1 MINIHP
7 TEAQEREINRTTH
20 ALRDGGGGALLAW
33 EPGCG
38 KTYGAIWATQKLDAD
53 RRVIVVC
60 PKRVIPS
67 WQASIKTITGRE
79 ARVLSRST
87 RSGCANIEDMLN
99 GEDGWWVIN
108 FELLVSLGKAVEAKK
123 WPIVSFSKKLFD
135 MVVVDEVH
143 RIANHRTR
151 SFRAVKALRS
161 KYRLGLSG
169 TPAGNKPVNIYGVLK
184 FLNSDTVDRSF
195 YRFADEFFVSRL
207 NPFAASPYA
216 RIYGG
221 ERTPGA
227 LRDSVG
233 DNWSAMRGSEVFGD
247 LPPVNVQRVIC
258 GMKREQKRMYGEF
271 VNYRLAIMDG
281 GASVASSAAVLD
293 GRLRQVTLGPLKILG
308 DNVEFEERGSSKID
322 VALDI
327 LSDLPPGEK
336 VILWCHSR
344 KFMAPL
350 RKRLADAGYRS
361 VELSSDYR
369 DEWRRFL
376 EPGGPQ
382 ILCAVIAAAAE
393 GIDGLQNVCNTEIW
407 LSEDN
412 SVILNLQ
419 ASARLNR
426 KGQTRR
432 VNRFLL
438 QCENTVDVTAVEPR
452 LAAGYE
458 RLRQSGLI

>member
-1 MINIHP
+1 MINIRP
-7 TEAQEREINRTTH
+7 TGAQEREINRTAAAIH
-20 ALRDGGGGALLAW
+20 GGGGALLAW

-38 KTYGAIWATQKLDAD
+38 KTYGAIWVTQKLDAD
-53 RRVIVVC
+53 RRVIIVC

-87 RSGCANIEDMLN
+87 KAGRANIEDMLN

-108 FELLVSLGKAVEAKK
+108 FEMLVSLGKAVEAKK
-123 WPIVSFSKKLFD
+123 WPFSRKSFD

-143 RIANHRTR
+143 RIANHRTQ
-151 SFRAVKALRS
+151 SFRTVKALKS

-184 FLNSDTVDRSF
+184 FLNSDSVDRSF
-195 YRFADEFFVSRL
+195 YRFADEFFVSEF
-207 NPFAASPYA
+207 NPFAASRYA

-233 DNWSAMRGSEVFGD
+233 DIWSAMRGSEVFGD
-247 LPPVNVQRVIC
+247 LPPVNVQRIIC
-258 GMKREQKRMYGEF
+258 GMKREQRRMYREF
-271 VNYRLAIMDG
+271 VDHRLAIMDG

-293 GRLRQVTLGPLKILG
+293 GRLRQITLGPLRIVDDG
-308 DNVEFEERGSSKID
+308 VEFEERGSSKID
-322 VALDI
+322 ATLDI
-327 LSDLPPGEK
+327 LSDLPQDER

-344 KFMAPL
+344 KFMTPL

-369 DEWRRFL
+369 DEWRQFL
-376 EPGGPQ
+376 KPNGPRV
-382 ILCAVIAAAAE
+382 LCAVIAAAAE

-426 KGQTRR
+426 KGQTKR

-458 RLRQSGLI
+458 RLRVSGLI

>member
-1 MINIHP
+1 MINIRP
-7 TEAQEREINRTTH
+7 TVAQEREINRTVT
-20 ALRDGGGGALLAW
+20 AIRDGGGALLAW

-38 KTYGAIWATQKLDAD
+38 KTYGAIWVTQKLDAD
-53 RRVIVVC
+53 GRVVIVC

-79 ARVLSRST
+79 VRVLSRST
-87 RSGCANIEDMLN
+87 KSGRANIEDMLK
-99 GEDGWWVIN
+99 GEDGWWIIN

-123 WPIVSFSKKLFD
+123 WPNASFSKKSFD
-135 MVVVDEVH
+135 MVIVDEVH
-143 RIANHRTR
+143 RIANHRTQ
-151 SFRAVKALRS
+151 SFRAVKALKSR
-161 KYRLGLSG
+161 YRLGLSG

-184 FLNSDTVDRSF
+184 FLNPDSVDRSF
-195 YRFADEFFVSRL
+195 YRFADEFFVSQL

-233 DNWSAMRGSEVFGD
+233 DNWSSMRGSEVFGD
-247 LPPVNVQRVIC
+247 LPPVNVQRVAC
-258 GMKREQKRMYGEF
+258 GMRREQKRMYREF
-271 VNYRLAIMDG
+271 VDHRLAIMDG

-293 GRLRQVTLGPLKILG
+293 GRLRQITLGPLKIVG
-308 DNVEFEERGSSKID
+308 DSVEFEERGSSKID
-322 VALDI
+322 AVLDI
-327 LSDLPPGEK
+327 LSDLPLDER

-344 KFMAPL
+344 KFMTPL

-361 VELSSDYR
+361 VELSSDYY
-369 DEWRRFL
+369 DEWRQFL
-376 EPGGPQ
+376 EPDGPRL
-382 ILCAVIAAAAE
+382 LCAVIAAAAE
-393 GIDGLQNVCNTEIW
+393 GIDGLQNVCNTEVW

-426 KGQTRR
+426 KGQTKR

-458 RLRQSGLI
+458 RLRESGLI

>member
-1 MINIHP
+1 MINIQP
-7 TEAQEREINRTTH
+7 TGAQEREINRTVT
-20 ALRDGGGGALLAW
+20 AIRDGGGALLAW

-38 KTYGAIWATQKLDAD
+38 KTYGAIWVTQKLGAAK
-53 RRVIVVC
+53 RVIIVC

-67 WQASIKTITGRE
+67 WQTSIKIITGHE
-79 ARVLSRST
+79 ARVLSRT
-87 RSGCANIEDMLN
+87 TKAGRANIESMLN

-108 FELLVSLGKAVEAKK
+108 FELLVSLGKAVDARK
-123 WPIVSFSKKLFD
+123 WPSVPFSRKSFD

-143 RIANHRTR
+143 RIANHRTQ

-161 KYRLGLSG
+161 NYRLGLSG

-184 FLNSDTVDRSF
+184 FLNPDSVDRSF
-195 YRFADEFFVSRL
+195 YRFADEFFVSEL
-207 NPFAASPYA
+207 NPFAASRYA

-221 ERTPGA
+221 EKTPGA

-258 GMKREQKRMYGEF
+258 GMKREQKRMYQEF
-271 VNYRLAIMDG
+271 VDHRLAVMDG
-281 GASVASSAAVLD
+281 GANVASSAAVLD
-293 GRLRQVTLGPLKILG
+293 GRLRQITLGPLRIVG
-308 DNVEFEERGSSKID
+308 DSVEFKEWGSSKID
-322 VALDI
+322 ATLDI
-327 LSDLPPGEK
+327 LSDLPLDER

-344 KFMAPL
+344 KFMTPL
-350 RKRLADAGYRS
+350 RKRLADAGYQS

-376 EPGGPQ
+376 EPDGPRV
-382 ILCAVIAAAAE
+382 LCAVIAAAAE
-393 GIDGLQNVCNTEIW
+393 GIDGLQNVCNSEIW

-426 KGQTRR
+426 KGQTKR

-458 RLRQSGLI
+458 RLRESGLI

>member
-1 MINIHP
+1 M
-7 TEAQEREINRTTH
+7 
-20 ALRDGGGGALLAW
+20 
-33 EPGCG
+33 
-38 KTYGAIWATQKLDAD
+38 
-53 RRVIVVC
+53 C

-67 WQASIKTITGRE
+67 WQASVKIITGQE
-79 ARVLSRST
+79 AKVLSRT
-87 RSGCANIEDMLN
+87 TKAGRANIEDMLD
-99 GEDGWWVIN
+99 GADGWWIIN
-108 FELLVSLGKAVEAKK
+108 FELLVSLGKAVDGGK
-123 WPIVSFSKKLFD
+123 WPNVSFSRAPFD
-135 MVVVDEVH
+135 MTVVDEVH
-143 RIANHRTR
+143 RIANHRTQ
-151 SFRAVKALRS
+151 SFRAVKALKS
-161 KYRLGLSG
+161 KCRLGLSG

-184 FLNSDTVDRSF
+184 FLNPNTVDRSF
-195 YRFADEFFVSRL
+195 YRFADEFFVSEF

-221 ERTPGA
+221 ERNPGA

-233 DNWSAMRGSEVFGD
+233 DNWSAMRGGEVFGD
-247 LPPVNVQRVIC
+247 LPPVNVQRVAC
-258 GMKREQKRMYGEF
+258 GMRREQKRMYQEF
-271 VNYRLAIMDG
+271 VDHRLAVMDG
-281 GASVASSAAVLD
+281 GASAASSAAVLD
-293 GRLRQVTLGPLKILG
+293 GRLRQITLGPLRIVG
-308 DNVEFEERGSSKID
+308 ESVEFEECGSSKID
-322 VALDI
+322 ATLDI
-327 LSDLPPGEK
+327 LSDLPWDEK
-336 VILWCHSR
+336 VVLWCHSR

-350 RKRLADAGYRS
+350 RKRLADAGYQS

-376 EPGGPQ
+376 GPDGPR

-393 GIDGLQNVCNTEIW
+393 GIDGLQNVCNSEIW

-438 QCENTVDVTAVEPR
+438 QCEGTVDVTAVEPR

-458 RLRQSGLI
+458 RLRESGLI

>member
-1 MINIHP
+1 MTKVQP
-7 TEAQEREINRTTH
+7 TGAQEREIDRTVT
-20 ALRDGGGGALLAW
+20 AIRGGGGALLAW

-38 KTYGAIWATQKLDAD
+38 KTYGAIWTTQKLNAD

-60 PKRVIPS
+60 PKRVISS
-67 WQASIKTITGRE
+67 WRTSIKTITGQE
-79 ARVLSRST
+79 AKILSRT
-87 RSGCANIEDMLN
+87 TKTGRANIESMLS
-99 GEDGWWVIN
+99 GEDGWWIIN
-108 FELLVSLGKAVEAKK
+108 FELLVSLGKAAGAGK
-123 WPIVSFSKKLFD
+123 WPNVSFSKKSFD

-151 SFRAVKALRS
+151 SFRAVKALKS
-161 KYRLGLSG
+161 KHRLGLSG

-184 FLNSDTVDRSF
+184 FLTPNSVDRSF
-195 YRFADEFFVSRL
+195 YRFADEFFVSQF

-221 ERTPGA
+221 EKDPGA
-227 LRDSVG
+227 LRGSVG
-233 DNWSAMRGSEVFGD
+233 DVWSAMRGSEVFGD

-258 GMKREQKRMYGEF
+258 GMKGEQKRMYREF
-271 VNYRLAIMDG
+271 VSHRLAVMDG
-281 GASVASSAAVLD
+281 GVSAAPSAAVLD
-293 GRLRQVTLGPLKILG
+293 GRLRQITLGPLKIVG
-308 DNVEFEERGSSKID
+308 DSVEFEERGSSKID
-322 VALDI
+322 AVLDV
-327 LSDLPPGEK
+327 LSDLPPDDK
-336 VILWCHSR
+336 AILWCHSR
-344 KFMAPL
+344 KFMVPL

-376 EPGGPQ
+376 EPDGPRV
-382 ILCAVIAAAAE
+382 LCAVIAAAAE
-393 GIDGLQNVCNTEIW
+393 GIDGLQNVCNTEVW

-426 KGQTRR
+426 KGQTKR

-438 QCENTVDVTAVEPR
+438 QCEGTIDVTAVEPR

-458 RLRQSGLI
+458 RLRESGLI

>member
-1 MINIHP
+1 MIDIKP
-7 TEAQEREINRTTH
+7 TGAQEREINRATH
-20 ALRDGGGGALLAW
+20 AIRDGGGALLAW

-38 KTYGAIWATQKLDAD
+38 KTYGAIWVTQKLGAG

-60 PKRVIPS
+60 PKRVISS
-67 WQASIKTITGRE
+67 WQTSVKTITGRE

-87 RSGCANIEDMLN
+87 KAGRANIEDMLA

-108 FELLVSLGKAVEAKK
+108 FELLVSLGKAAEAGK
-123 WPIVSFSKKLFD
+123 WPSVSFSRKSFD

-143 RIANHRTR
+143 RIANHRTQ

-169 TPAGNKPVNIYGVLK
+169 TPAGNKPANIYGVLK
-184 FLNSDTVDRSF
+184 FLNPGNVDRSF
-195 YRFADEFFVSRL
+195 YRFADEFFVSQF

-221 ERTPGA
+221 EKDPGA
-227 LRDSVG
+227 LRDSMG
-233 DNWSAMRGSEVFGD
+233 DVWSAMRGSEVFGD
-247 LPPVNVQRVIC
+247 LPPVNVQRVVC
-258 GMKREQKRMYGEF
+258 GMKREQWRMYREF
-271 VNYRLAIMDG
+271 VDHRLAVMDG

-293 GRLRQVTLGPLKILG
+293 GRLRQVTLGPLKIVG
-308 DNVEFEERGSSKID
+308 DSVEFEERGSSKID
-322 VALDI
+322 AVLDI
-327 LSDLPPGEK
+327 LSDLPSDER

-376 EPGGPQ
+376 EPDGPR

-393 GIDGLQNVCNTEIW
+393 GVDGLQSVCNTEIW

-426 KGQTRR
+426 KGQTKR

-438 QCENTVDVTAVEPR
+438 QCESTVDVTAVEPR

-458 RLRQSGLI
+458 RLRESGLI

>member
-1 MINIHP
+1 MINIQP
-7 TEAQEREINRTTH
+7 TGAQEREINRTVT
-20 ALRDGGGGALLAW
+20 AIRGGGGALLAW

-38 KTYGAIWATQKLDAD
+38 KTYGAIWTTQKLNAA
-53 RRVIVVC
+53 RRVIIVC

-67 WQASIKTITGRE
+67 WQSSVKIITGQE
-79 ARVLSRST
+79 ARVLYRT
-87 RSGCANIEDMLN
+87 TKAGRANIEDMLA

-108 FELLVSLGKAVEAKK
+108 FELLVSLGKATEAKK
-123 WPIVSFSKKLFD
+123 WPFVSFSRKSFD

-151 SFRAVKALRS
+151 SFRAVKSLKSRW
-161 KYRLGLSG
+161 RLGLSG

-184 FLNSDTVDRSF
+184 FLNPGSVDRSF
-195 YRFADEFFVSRL
+195 YRFADEFFVSEF
-207 NPFAASPYA
+207 NPFAASRYA

-221 ERTPGA
+221 EKTPGA
-227 LRDSVG
+227 LRDSMG
-233 DNWSAMRGSEVFGD
+233 DVWSAMRAGEVFGD
-247 LPPVNVQRVIC
+247 LPPVNVQRVAC
-258 GMKREQKRMYGEF
+258 GMRCEQWKMYREF
-271 VNYRLAIMDG
+271 VDYRLAVMDG

-293 GRLRQVTLGPLKILG
+293 GRLRQITLGPLRIVG
-308 DNVEFEERGSSKID
+308 DSVEFEEHGSSKID
-322 VALDI
+322 VVLDI
-327 LSDLPPGEK
+327 LSDLPPDEK

-344 KFMAPL
+344 KFMTPL
-350 RKRLADAGYRS
+350 RKRLVDAGYWS

-376 EPGGPQ
+376 EPGGPSV
-382 ILCAVIAAAAE
+382 LCAVIAAAAE
-393 GIDGLQNVCNTEIW
+393 GIDGLQSVCNTEVW

-426 KGQTRR
+426 KGQTKR
-432 VNRFLL
+432 VNRYLL

-458 RLRQSGLI
+458 RLRESGLI

>member
-1 MINIHP
+1 MINIRP
-7 TEAQEREINRTTH
+7 TGAQEREINRTVT
-20 ALRDGGGGALLAW
+20 AIRGGGGALLAW

-38 KTYGAIWATQKLDAD
+38 KTYGAIWTAQKLGAD
-53 RRVIVVC
+53 KRVIIVC

-79 ARVLSRST
+79 AKVLSRTT
-87 RSGCANIEDMLN
+87 RAGRANIEDMLN
-99 GEDGWWVIN
+99 GADGWWVIN

-123 WPIVSFSKKLFD
+123 WPTVSFSRKSFD

-143 RIANHRTR
+143 RIANHRTQ
-151 SFRAVKALRS
+151 SFRTVKALKS
-161 KYRLGLSG
+161 AYRLGLSG

-184 FLNSDTVDRSF
+184 FLNPDSVGRSF
-195 YRFADEFFVSRL
+195 YRFADEFFVSQF

-221 ERTPGA
+221 EKTPGA
-227 LRDSVG
+227 LRDFVG

-247 LPPVNVQRVIC
+247 LPPVNVQRVSC
-258 GMKREQKRMYGEF
+258 GMRREQKRMYREF
-271 VNYRLAIMDG
+271 VDHRLAIMDG

-293 GRLRQVTLGPLKILG
+293 GRLRQITLGPLRIVG
-308 DNVEFEERGSSKID
+308 DSVEFEERGSSKID
-322 VALDI
+322 ATLDI
-327 LSDLPPGEK
+327 LSDLPPNER

-344 KFMAPL
+344 KFMTPL
-350 RKRLADAGYRS
+350 RKRLADAGYQS
-361 VELSSDYR
+361 VELSSDYH

-376 EPGGPQ
+376 GPDGPSV
-382 ILCAVIAAAAE
+382 LCAVIAAAAE

-426 KGQTRR
+426 KGQTKR

-458 RLRQSGLI
+458 RLRESGLI

>member
-1 MINIHP
+1 MINIRP
-7 TEAQEREINRTTH
+7 TGAQEREINR
-20 ALRDGGGGALLAW
+20 AAAAIRGGGGALLAW

-38 KTYGAIWATQKLDAD
+38 KTYGAIWVAQKLGAD
-53 RRVIVVC
+53 KRVIIVC

-79 ARVLSRST
+79 AKVLART
-87 RSGCANIEDMLN
+87 TKAGRANIESMLN

-108 FELLVSLGKAVEAKK
+108 FELLVSLGKAVDAGK
-123 WPIVSFSKKLFD
+123 WPNVSFSKKSFD
-135 MVVVDEVH
+135 MVIVDEVH
-143 RIANHRTR
+143 RIANHRTK
-151 SFRAVKALRS
+151 SFRAVKALKSR
-161 KYRLGLSG
+161 YRLGLSG

-184 FLNSDTVDRSF
+184 FLNPDGVDRSF
-195 YRFADEFFVSRL
+195 YRFADEFFVSEF
-207 NPFAASPYA
+207 NPFAASRYA

-247 LPPVNVQRVIC
+247 LPPVNVQRVAC
-258 GMKREQKRMYGEF
+258 GMKREQGRMYREF
-271 VNYRLAIMDG
+271 VEHRLAVMDG
-281 GASVASSAAVLD
+281 GASAASSAAVLD
-293 GRLRQVTLGPLKILG
+293 GRLRQITLGPLKIVG
-308 DNVEFEERGSSKID
+308 DNVEFEECGSSKID
-322 VALDI
+322 ATLDI
-327 LSDLPPGEK
+327 LSDLPPDEK

-350 RKRLADAGYRS
+350 RKRLADAGYQS
-361 VELSSDYR
+361 VELSSDYH

-376 EPGGPQ
+376 EPDGPRV
-382 ILCAVIAAAAE
+382 LCAVIAAAAE
-393 GIDGLQNVCNTEIW
+393 GIDGLQDVCNTEIW

-426 KGQTRR
+426 KGQTKR

-458 RLRQSGLI
+458 RLRESGLI

>member
-1 MINIHP
+1 MISIQP
-7 TEAQEREINRTTH
+7 TGAQKREINRTVT
-20 ALRDGGGGALLAW
+20 AIRDGGGALLAW

-38 KTYGAIWATQKLDAD
+38 KTYGAIWVAQKVGAG

-67 WQASIKTITGRE
+67 WRASIKIITGQE
-79 ARVLSRST
+79 AKVLSRT
-87 RSGCANIEDMLN
+87 TKAGRANIESMLN

-108 FELLVSLGKAVEAKK
+108 FELLVSLGKAADAGK
-123 WPIVSFSKKLFD
+123 WANVSFSKKSFD

-143 RIANHRTR
+143 RIANHRTQ

-184 FLNSDTVDRSF
+184 FLNPDSVDRSF
-195 YRFADEFFVSRL
+195 YRFANEFFVSEL

-233 DNWSAMRGSEVFGD
+233 DLWSAMRGSEVFGD
-247 LPPVNVQRVIC
+247 LPPVNVQRVAC
-258 GMKREQKRMYGEF
+258 GMKREQKRMYQEF
-271 VNYRLAIMDG
+271 VDHRLAVMDG

-293 GRLRQVTLGPLKILG
+293 GRLRQITLGPLKIV
-308 DNVEFEERGSSKID
+308 DDSVEFEERGSSKID
-322 VALDI
+322 ATLDI
-327 LSDLPPGEK
+327 LSDLPPDEK

-350 RKRLADAGYRS
+350 RKRLADAGYQS
-361 VELSSDYR
+361 VELSSDYH

-376 EPGGPQ
+376 EPDGERV
-382 ILCAVIAAAAE
+382 LCAVIAAAAE
-393 GIDGLQNVCNTEIW
+393 GIDGLQNVCNTEVW

-426 KGQTRR
+426 KGQTKR

-438 QCENTVDVTAVEPR
+438 QCEGTVDVTAVEPR
-452 LAAGYE
+452 LVAGYE
-458 RLRQSGLI
+458 RLRESGLI

>member
-1 MINIHP
+1 MIEVRP
-7 TEAQEREINRTTH
+7 TEAQEREINRTAH
-20 ALRDGGGGALLAW
+20 AIREGGGAMLAW

-38 KTYGAIWATQKLDAD
+38 KTYGAIWVTRKLDAGE
-53 RRVIVVC
+53 RVIVVC

-67 WQASIKTITGRE
+67 WQASIKAITGRE
-79 ARVLSRST
+79 ARVLSRT
-87 RSGCANIEDMLN
+87 TKAGRANIESMLN
-99 GEDGWWVIN
+99 GEDGWWIIN
-108 FELLVSLGKAVEAKK
+108 FELLVSLGKAVEVKK
-123 WPIVSFSKKLFD
+123 WPNVSFSKKLFD
-135 MVVVDEVH
+135 MVIVDEVH
-143 RIANHRTR
+143 RIANHRTQ
-151 SFRAVKALRS
+151 SFRAVKALKS
-161 KYRLGLSG
+161 EYRLGLSG

-184 FLNSDTVDRSF
+184 FLNPDSVDRSF
-195 YRFADEFFVSRL
+195 YRFADKFFVSKF

-221 ERTPGA
+221 EKKPGA
-227 LRDSVG
+227 LRDSMGEV
-233 DNWSAMRGSEVFGD
+233 WSAMRGSEVFGD
-247 LPPVNVQRVIC
+247 LPPVNVQRVAC
-258 GMKREQKRMYGEF
+258 GMRREQWRMYREF
-271 VNYRLAIMDG
+271 VDHRLAIMDG

-293 GRLRQVTLGPLKILG
+293 GRLRQITLGPLRIVD

-322 VALDI
+322 AALDI
-327 LSDLPPGEK
+327 LSDLPSDEK

-344 KFMAPL
+344 KFMVSL
-350 RKRLADAGYRS
+350 RKRLADAGYQS
-361 VELSSDYR
+361 VELSSDYH

-376 EPGGPQ
+376 EPDGPR

-426 KGQTRR
+426 KGQTKR

-458 RLRQSGLI
+458 RLCESGLI

>member
-1 MINIHP
+1 MINIQP
-7 TEAQEREINRTTH
+7 TEAQEREINRTVT
-20 ALRDGGGGALLAW
+20 AIRSGGGALLAW

-38 KTYGAIWATQKLDAD
+38 KTYGAIWAARKLGAG
-53 RRVIVVC
+53 RRIIVVC

-67 WQASIKTITGRE
+67 WRASVKIITGQE
-79 ARVLSRST
+79 AKILSRT
-87 RSGCANIEDMLN
+87 TKAGRANIENMLSGAN
-99 GEDGWWVIN
+99 GWWVIN
-108 FELLVSLGKAVEAKK
+108 FELLVSLGKAADAGK
-123 WPIVSFSKKLFD
+123 WPTVSFSKKSFD

-151 SFRAVKALRS
+151 SFQAVKTLKS

-184 FLNSDTVDRSF
+184 FLNPDSVDRSF
-195 YRFADEFFVSRL
+195 YRFADEFFVSES
-207 NPFAASPYA
+207 NPFAASRYV

-247 LPPVNVQRVIC
+247 LPPVNVQRVAC
-258 GMKREQKRMYGEF
+258 GMRREQKRMYEEF
-271 VNYRLAIMDG
+271 VDHRLAVMDG

-293 GRLRQVTLGPLKILG
+293 GRLRQITLGPLKIVG
-308 DNVEFEERGSSKID
+308 DSVEFEERGSSKID
-322 VALDI
+322 ATLDI
-327 LSDLPPGEK
+327 LSDLPPDER

-350 RKRLADAGYRS
+350 RKRLADVGYRS
-361 VELSSDYR
+361 VELSSDYH

-376 EPGGPQ
+376 EPDGPRV
-382 ILCAVIAAAAE
+382 LCAVIAAAAE
-393 GIDGLQNVCNTEIW
+393 GIDGLQNVCNTEVW

-426 KGQTRR
+426 KGQTKR

-452 LAAGYE
+452 LAAGYG
-458 RLRQSGLI
+458 RLRESGLI

>member
-1 MINIHP
+1 MIDIKP
-7 TEAQEREINRTTH
+7 TEAQEREINRAVT
-20 ALRDGGGGALLAW
+20 AIRDGGGALLAW

-38 KTYGAIWATQKLDAD
+38 KTYGAIWVTRKLEVG
-53 RRVIVVC
+53 RRVIIVC
-60 PKRVIPS
+60 PKRVISS
-67 WQASIKTITGRE
+67 WQASIKTIAGQE
-79 ARVLSRST
+79 ARMLSRT
-87 RSGCANIEDMLN
+87 TKAGRANIESMLN

-123 WPIVSFSKKLFD
+123 WPTVSFSKKSFD

-143 RIANHRTR
+143 RIANHRTQ
-151 SFRAVKALRS
+151 SFRAVKALKS
-161 KYRLGLSG
+161 KHRLGLSG

-184 FLNSDTVDRSF
+184 FLNPGSVDRSF
-195 YRFADEFFVSRL
+195 YRFADEFFVSEF
-207 NPFAASPYA
+207 NFFAASPYA

-221 ERTPGA
+221 EKNPGA

-247 LPPVNVQRVIC
+247 LPTVNVQRVAC
-258 GMKREQKRMYGEF
+258 GMKREQWRMYREF
-271 VNYRLAIMDG
+271 VDHRLAIMDG

-293 GRLRQVTLGPLKILG
+293 GRLRQTTLGPLKIVD

-322 VALDI
+322 ATLDI
-327 LSDLPPGEK
+327 LSDLPSNDR

-350 RKRLADAGYRS
+350 RKRLADAGYSS
-361 VELSSDYR
+361 VELSSDYH

-376 EPGGPQ
+376 EPDGPRV
-382 ILCAVIAAAAE
+382 LCAVIAAAAE
-393 GIDGLQNVCNTEIW
+393 GIDGLQSVCNTEVW

-426 KGQTRR
+426 KGQTKR

-438 QCENTVDVTAVEPR
+438 QCEGTVDVTAVEPR

-458 RLRQSGLI
+458 RLRESGLI

>member
-1 MINIHP
+1 MINIRP
-7 TEAQEREINRTTH
+7 TGAQEREINRTAT
-20 ALRDGGGGALLAW
+20 AIRGGGGALLAW

-38 KTYGAIWATQKLDAD
+38 KTYGAIWTAQKLDAA

-67 WQASIKTITGRE
+67 WQASIKAITGQE
-79 ARVLSRST
+79 ARVLSRT
-87 RSGCANIEDMLN
+87 TKAGRANIENMLN

-108 FELLVSLGKAVEAKK
+108 FELLVSLGKAVDAGKR
-123 WPIVSFSKKLFD
+123 PYVSFSKRSFD

-143 RIANHRTR
+143 RIANHRTQ
-151 SFRAVKALRS
+151 SFRAVKALKSRR
-161 KYRLGLSG
+161 RLGLSG

-184 FLNSDTVDRSF
+184 FLNPNSVDRSF
-195 YRFADEFFVSRL
+195 YRFADEFFVSEL

-221 ERTPGA
+221 EKTPGA

-233 DNWSAMRGSEVFGD
+233 DNWSTMRGSEVFGD
-247 LPPVNVQRVIC
+247 LPPVNVQRVTC
-258 GMKREQKRMYGEF
+258 GMRREQRRMYREF
-271 VNYRLAIMDG
+271 VDHRLAVMDG
-281 GASVASSAAVLD
+281 GANIASSAAVLD
-293 GRLRQVTLGPLKILG
+293 GRLRQITLGPLKIVG
-308 DNVEFEERGSSKID
+308 DSVEFEERGSSKID
-322 VALDI
+322 ATLDI
-327 LSDLPPGEK
+327 LSDLPPDEK

-344 KFMAPL
+344 KFMTPL
-350 RKRLADAGYRS
+350 RKRLADAGYQS

-369 DEWRRFL
+369 DEWRQFL
-376 EPGGPQ
+376 EPDGPSV
-382 ILCAVIAAAAE
+382 LCAVIAAAAE
-393 GIDGLQNVCNTEIW
+393 GIDGLQDVCNTEIW

-426 KGQTRR
+426 KGQVKR

-458 RLRQSGLI
+458 RLRESGLI

>member
-1 MINIHP
+1 MIDIRP
-7 TEAQEREINRTTH
+7 TAAQEREINRT
-20 ALRDGGGGALLAW
+20 AYAIRDGGGALLAW

-38 KTYGAIWATQKLDAD
+38 KTYGAIWITQKLDVD
-53 RRVIVVC
+53 RRVIIVC

-87 RSGCANIEDMLN
+87 KSGRANIEDMLN

-108 FELLVSLGKAVEAKK
+108 FELLVSLGKAVDAGK
-123 WPIVSFSKKLFD
+123 WPNASISKKSFD
-135 MVVVDEVH
+135 MVIVDEVH
-143 RIANHRTR
+143 RITNHRTQ
-151 SFRAVKALRS
+151 SFRAVKALKS

-184 FLNSDTVDRSF
+184 FLNPNSVDRSF
-195 YRFADEFFVSRL
+195 YRFADEFFVSKF

-221 ERTPGA
+221 ERAPGA

-233 DNWSAMRGSEVFGD
+233 DNWSAMRGGEVFGD

-258 GMKREQKRMYGEF
+258 GMKREQRRMYREF
-271 VNYRLAIMDG
+271 VDHRLAFMDG

-293 GRLRQVTLGPLKILG
+293 GRLRQITLGPLRIV
-308 DNVEFEERGSSKID
+308 DDSVEFEERGSSKID
-322 VALDI
+322 ATLDI
-327 LSDLPPGEK
+327 LSDLPPGER

-350 RKRLADAGYRS
+350 RKRLADAGYQS

-369 DEWRRFL
+369 DEWRQFL
-376 EPGGPQ
+376 ESDGPR

-458 RLRQSGLI
+458 RLRESGLI

>member
-1 MINIHP
+1 MINIRP
-7 TEAQEREINRTTH
+7 TWAQEREINRTVT
-20 ALRDGGGGALLAW
+20 AIRDGGGALLAW

-38 KTYGAIWATQKLDAD
+38 KTYGAIWVAQKLNAA
-53 RRVIVVC
+53 RRVIIVC

-67 WQASIKTITGRE
+67 WQASIKIIIGQE
-79 ARVLSRST
+79 ARVLSRT
-87 RSGCANIEDMLN
+87 TKAGRVNIEDMLN
-99 GEDGWWVIN
+99 DEDGWWIVN
-108 FELLVSLGKAVEAKK
+108 FELLVSLGKAVDAGK
-123 WPIVSFSKKLFD
+123 WPNASFSRISFD

-143 RIANHRTR
+143 RIANHRTQ
-151 SFRAVKALRS
+151 SFRAVKALKS
-161 KYRLGLSG
+161 KHRLGMSG

-184 FLNSDTVDRSF
+184 FLNPDSVDRSF
-195 YRFADEFFVSRL
+195 YRFADEFFVSEF
-207 NPFAASPYA
+207 NPFAVSPYA
-216 RIYGG
+216 RIYGS
-221 ERTPGA
+221 EKTPGM

-247 LPPVNVQRVIC
+247 LPPVNVQRVVC
-258 GMKREQKRMYGEF
+258 GMRREQWRMYREF
-271 VNYRLAIMDG
+271 VNHRLAVMDG
-281 GASVASSAAVLD
+281 GASAASSAAVLD
-293 GRLRQVTLGPLKILG
+293 GRLRQITLGPLRIVG

-322 VALDI
+322 ATLDI
-327 LSDLPPGEK
+327 LSDLPHDEK

-350 RKRLADAGYRS
+350 RKRLADVGYQS
-361 VELSSDYR
+361 VELSSDYH
-369 DEWRRFL
+369 DGWRQFL
-376 EPGGPQ
+376 EPDGPR

-426 KGQTRR
+426 KGQTKR

-458 RLRQSGLI
+458 RLRESGLI

>member
-1 MINIHP
+1 MIDIRP
-7 TEAQEREINRTTH
+7 TGAQEREINRTVT
-20 ALRDGGGGALLAW
+20 AIRDGGGALLAW

-38 KTYGAIWATQKLDAD
+38 KTYGAIWITQKVGGS

-67 WQASIKTITGRE
+67 WQAGIKTITGQE
-79 ARVLSRST
+79 AKVLSRT
-87 RSGCANIEDMLN
+87 TKAGRANIESMLN
-99 GEDGWWVIN
+99 GADGWWVVN
-108 FELLVSLGKAVEAKK
+108 FELLVSLGKAVDAGK
-123 WPIVSFSKKLFD
+123 WPNASFSRKLFD

-143 RIANHRTR
+143 RIANHRTQ
-151 SFRAVKALRS
+151 SFRAVKALKS
-161 KYRLGLSG
+161 KHRLGLSG

-184 FLNSDTVDRSF
+184 FLNPDSVDRSF
-195 YRFADEFFVSRL
+195 YRFADEFFVSQF

-216 RIYGG
+216 RIYGA
-221 ERTPGA
+221 EKNPGA

-233 DNWSAMRGSEVFGD
+233 DIWSAMRGSEVFGD
-247 LPPVNVQRVIC
+247 LPPVNVQRVVC
-258 GMKREQKRMYGEF
+258 GMRREQWRMYREF
-271 VNYRLAIMDG
+271 VDYRLAVMDG

-293 GRLRQVTLGPLKILG
+293 GRLRQITLGPLRIVDDG
-308 DNVEFEERGSSKID
+308 VEFEERGSSKID
-322 VALDI
+322 ATLDI
-327 LSDLPPGEK
+327 LSDLPPDEK
-336 VILWCHSR
+336 IILWCHSR

-350 RKRLADAGYRS
+350 RKRLADAGYQS

-376 EPGGPQ
+376 EPNGPRV
-382 ILCAVIAAAAE
+382 LCAVIAAAAE
-393 GIDGLQNVCNTEIW
+393 GIDGLQNVCNSEVW

-426 KGQTRR
+426 KGQTKR

-452 LAAGYE
+452 LAVGYE
-458 RLRQSGLI
+458 RLRESGLI

>member
-1 MINIHP
+1 MIDIRP
-7 TEAQEREINRTTH
+7 TGAQEREINRAAAAIH
-20 ALRDGGGGALLAW
+20 GGGGALLAW

-38 KTYGAIWATQKLDAD
+38 KTYGAIWVTHKLNAA
-53 RRVIVVC
+53 RRVIIVC

-87 RSGCANIEDMLN
+87 KSGRANIEDML
-99 GEDGWWVIN
+99 GGADGWWVIN

-123 WPIVSFSKKLFD
+123 WPNVTFSKKSFD
-135 MVVVDEVH
+135 MVIVDEVH
-143 RIANHRTR
+143 RVANHRTQ
-151 SFRAVKALRS
+151 SFRAVKALKS
-161 KYRLGLSG
+161 TYRLGLSG

-184 FLNSDTVDRSF
+184 FLNSDSVDRSF
-195 YRFADEFFVSRL
+195 YRFADEFFVSKL

-221 ERTPGA
+221 ERSPGA

-233 DNWSAMRGSEVFGD
+233 DKWSSMRGGEVFGD
-247 LPPVNVQRVIC
+247 LPPVNVQRVAC
-258 GMKREQKRMYGEF
+258 GMRREQGRMYREF
-271 VNYRLAIMDG
+271 VKYRLAFMDG
-281 GASVASSAAVLD
+281 GASAASSAAVLD
-293 GRLRQVTLGPLKILG
+293 GRLRQITLGPLRIV
-308 DNVEFEERGSSKID
+308 DDSVEFEERGSSKID
-322 VALDI
+322 ATLDI
-327 LSDLPPGEK
+327 LSDLSSDER

-344 KFMAPL
+344 KFMTPL
-350 RKRLADAGYRS
+350 RKRLAAVGYQS

-376 EPGGPQ
+376 EPDGPR

-426 KGQTRR
+426 KGQTKR

-438 QCENTVDVTAVEPR
+438 QCEGTVDVTAVEPR
-452 LAAGYE
+452 LAVGYE
-458 RLRQSGLI
+458 RLRESGLI

>member
-1 MINIHP
+1 MINIQP
-7 TEAQEREINRTTH
+7 TGAQEREINRTVT
-20 ALRDGGGGALLAW
+20 AIRDGGGALLAW

-38 KTYGAIWATQKLDAD
+38 KTYGAIWVTQKLNAS

-67 WQASIKTITGRE
+67 WQASVKIIAGQE
-79 ARVLSRST
+79 ARVLSRT
-87 RSGCANIEDMLN
+87 TKAGRANIDSMLN
-99 GEDGWWVIN
+99 GEDGWWIVN
-108 FELLVSLGKAVEAKK
+108 FEMLVSLGKAVDAGK
-123 WPIVSFSKKLFD
+123 WPFVSFSKKSFD

-143 RIANHRTR
+143 RIANHRTQ
-151 SFRAVKALRS
+151 SFRAVKALKSR
-161 KYRLGLSG
+161 YRLGLSG

-184 FLNSDTVDRSF
+184 FLNPDSVDRSF
-195 YRFADEFFVSRL
+195 YRFADEFFVSEF
-207 NPFAASPYA
+207 NPFAASRYS

-221 ERTPGA
+221 ERNPGA
-227 LRDSVG
+227 IRDSVG
-233 DNWSAMRGSEVFGD
+233 DIWSAMRGGEVFGD
-247 LPPVNVQRVIC
+247 LPPVNVQRVAC
-258 GMKREQKRMYGEF
+258 GMRREQGRMYKEF
-271 VNYRLAIMDG
+271 VEHRLAVMDG
-281 GASVASSAAVLD
+281 GASAASSAAVLD
-293 GRLRQVTLGPLKILG
+293 GRLRQITLGPLRIV
-308 DNVEFEERGSSKID
+308 DDSVEFEERGSSKID
-322 VALDI
+322 AVLDI
-327 LSDLPPGEK
+327 LSDLPSDEK
-336 VILWCHSR
+336 IILWCHSR

-350 RKRLADAGYRS
+350 RKRLADAGYQS
-361 VELSSDYR
+361 VELSSDYH

-376 EPGGPQ
+376 ESDGPR

-393 GIDGLQNVCNTEIW
+393 GVDGLQGVCNTEIW

-426 KGQTRR
+426 KGQTKR

-458 RLRQSGLI
+458 RLRESGLI

>member
-1 MINIHP
+1 MIDIRP
-7 TEAQEREINRTTH
+7 TVAQEREINRTVT
-20 ALRDGGGGALLAW
+20 AIRDGGGALLAW

-53 RRVIVVC
+53 GRVIIVC

-67 WQASIKTITGRE
+67 WQASIKTITGQE
-79 ARVLSRST
+79 AKVLSRT
-87 RSGCANIEDMLN
+87 TKAGRANIEDMLN

-108 FELLVSLGKAVEAKK
+108 FELLVSLGKAVEVKK
-123 WPIVSFSKKLFD
+123 WPNVPFSKAPFD

-143 RIANHRTR
+143 RIANHRTQ
-151 SFRAVKALRS
+151 SFRAVKALKS
-161 KYRLGLSG
+161 KYRLCLSG

-184 FLNSDTVDRSF
+184 FLNPNSVDRSF
-195 YRFADEFFVSRL
+195 YRFADEFFVSQL

-221 ERTPGA
+221 ERSPGA
-227 LRDSVG
+227 LRGSVG
-233 DNWSAMRGSEVFGD
+233 DKWSSMRGSEVFGD

-258 GMKREQKRMYGEF
+258 GMKREQKRMYREF
-271 VNYRLAIMDG
+271 VDHRLAIMDG

-293 GRLRQVTLGPLKILG
+293 GRLRQITLGPLKIADDG
-308 DNVEFEERGSSKID
+308 VEFEERGSSKID
-322 VALDI
+322 ATLDI
-327 LSDLPPGEK
+327 LSDLPSDER

-350 RKRLADAGYRS
+350 RKRLADAGYQS

-376 EPGGPQ
+376 GPDGPR

-393 GIDGLQNVCNTEIW
+393 GIDGLQDVCNTEIW

-426 KGQTRR
+426 KGQTKR

-438 QCENTVDVTAVEPR
+438 QCEGTVDVTAVEPR

-458 RLRQSGLI
+458 RLRESGLI

>member
-1 MINIHP
+1 MIDIRP
-7 TEAQEREINRTTH
+7 TVAQEREINRTVC
-20 ALRDGGGGALLAW
+20 AIRDGGGALLAW

-38 KTYGAIWATQKLDAD
+38 KTYGAIWVTQKLGAAK
-53 RRVIVVC
+53 RVIVVC

-67 WQASIKTITGRE
+67 WRASIETIAGRE
-79 ARVLSRST
+79 AKLLSRST
-87 RSGCANIEDMLN
+87 KAGRTNIEDMLS
-99 GEDGWWVIN
+99 GKGGWWVIN
-108 FELLVSLGKAVEAKK
+108 FELLVSLGRAVEAKK
-123 WPIVSFSKKLFD
+123 WPNISFSRKSFD

-143 RIANHRTR
+143 RIANHRTQ
-151 SFRAVKALRS
+151 SFRAVKALKS
-161 KYRLGLSG
+161 HYRLGLSG

-184 FLNSDTVDRSF
+184 FLNPNSVDRGF
-195 YRFADEFFVSRL
+195 YRFADEFFVSEF

-221 ERTPGA
+221 ERVPGA

-233 DNWSAMRGSEVFGD
+233 DKWSAMRGSEVFGD
-247 LPPVNVQRVIC
+247 LPPVNVQRIAC
-258 GMKREQKRMYGEF
+258 GMRREQKRMYREF
-271 VNYRLAIMDG
+271 VDHRLAIMDG

-293 GRLRQVTLGPLKILG
+293 GRLRQITLGPLRIVG

-322 VALDI
+322 ATIDI
-327 LSDLPPGEK
+327 LSDLPPDEK

-344 KFMAPL
+344 KFMTPL
-350 RKRLADAGYRS
+350 RKRLADAGYGS

-376 EPGGPQ
+376 EPDGPR

-393 GIDGLQNVCNTEIW
+393 GIDGLQNVCDTEVW

-426 KGQTRR
+426 KGQTKR

-458 RLRQSGLI
+458 RLRESGLI

>member
-1 MINIHP
+1 MTKVQP
-7 TEAQEREINRTTH
+7 TGAQKREISRT
-20 ALRDGGGGALLAW
+20 AAAIRDGGGALLAW

-38 KTYGAIWATQKLDAD
+38 KTYGAIWVAQKLGAA
-53 RRVIVVC
+53 RRVVVVC

-67 WQASIKTITGRE
+67 WQASIKIIIGRE
-79 ARVLSRST
+79 ARILSRT
-87 RSGCANIEDMLN
+87 TKAGRADIEDMLA

-108 FELLVSLGKAVEAKK
+108 FELLVSLGKAVDAGK
-123 WPIVSFSKKLFD
+123 WPSVSFSKKSFD

-151 SFRAVKALRS
+151 SFRAVKALKSR
-161 KYRLGLSG
+161 YRLGLSG

-184 FLNSDTVDRSF
+184 FLNPDSVDRSF
-195 YRFADEFFVSRL
+195 YRFADEFFVSKL

-221 ERTPGA
+221 EKTPGA

-233 DNWSAMRGSEVFGD
+233 DNWSVMRGSEVFGD

-258 GMKREQKRMYGEF
+258 GMKREQGRMYREF
-271 VNYRLAIMDG
+271 VDHRLAIMDG

-293 GRLRQVTLGPLKILG
+293 GRLRQITLGPLKIV
-308 DNVEFEERGSSKID
+308 DDSVEFEERGSSKID
-322 VALDI
+322 AALDI
-327 LSDLPPGEK
+327 LSDLPQDER

-344 KFMAPL
+344 KFMTPL
-350 RKRLADAGYRS
+350 RKRLADAGYQS
-361 VELSSDYR
+361 IELSSDYR
-369 DEWRRFL
+369 DEWRQFL
-376 EPGGPQ
+376 EPDGPRV
-382 ILCAVIAAAAE
+382 LCAVIAAAAE
-393 GIDGLQNVCNTEIW
+393 GIDGLQNVCHSEVW
-407 LSEDN
+407 FSEDN

-426 KGQTRR
+426 KGQTKR

-438 QCENTVDVTAVEPR
+438 QCENTVDVKAVEPR

-458 RLRQSGLI
+458 RLRESGLI

>member
-1 MINIHP
+1 MINIRP
-7 TEAQEREINRTTH
+7 TGAQEREINRATH
-20 ALRDGGGGALLAW
+20 AIRDGGGALLAW

-38 KTYGAIWATQKLDAD
+38 KTYGAIWVTQKLDAD
-53 RRVIVVC
+53 ERVIVVC
-60 PKRVIPS
+60 PKRVTPS
-67 WQASIKTITGRE
+67 WQASIKTITGQE

-87 RSGCANIEDMLN
+87 KSGHANIEDMLN
-99 GEDGWWVIN
+99 GADGWWVIN

-123 WPIVSFSKKLFD
+123 WPNVPFSKKLFD

-143 RIANHRTR
+143 RIANHRTQ
-151 SFRAVKALRS
+151 SFRAVKALKSR
-161 KYRLGLSG
+161 YRLGLSG

-184 FLNSDTVDRSF
+184 FLNPDSVDRSF
-195 YRFADEFFVSRL
+195 YRFADEFFVSEF

-221 ERTPGA
+221 ERTPGV

-247 LPPVNVQRVIC
+247 LPSVNVQRVIC
-258 GMKREQKRMYGEF
+258 GMRREQRRMYREF
-271 VNYRLAIMDG
+271 VDYRLAIMDG
-281 GASVASSAAVLD
+281 GASAASSAAVLD
-293 GRLRQVTLGPLKILG
+293 GRLRQITLGPLKIV
-308 DNVEFEERGSSKID
+308 DDSVEFEGRGSSKID
-322 VALDI
+322 ATLDI
-327 LSDLPPGEK
+327 LSDLPQDER

-350 RKRLADAGYRS
+350 RKRLADAGYQS

-376 EPGGPQ
+376 EPDGPRV
-382 ILCAVIAAAAE
+382 LCAVIAAAAE
-393 GIDGLQNVCNTEIW
+393 GIDGLQDVCNTEVW
-407 LSEDN
+407 LSKDN

-419 ASARLNR
+419 ACARLNR
-426 KGQTRR
+426 KGQTKR

-438 QCENTVDVTAVEPR
+438 QCENTIDVTVVEPR

-458 RLRQSGLI
+458 RLRESGLI

>member
-1 MINIHP
+1 MIDIRP
-7 TEAQEREINRTTH
+7 TGAQEREINRTTR
-20 ALRDGGGGALLAW
+20 AIRDGGGALLAW

-38 KTYGAIWATQKLDAD
+38 KTYGAIWVTQKLAAD
-53 RRVIVVC
+53 RRVIIVC

-67 WQASIKTITGRE
+67 WQASIKTITGQE
-79 ARVLSRST
+79 AKILSRT
-87 RSGCANIEDMLN
+87 TKAGRANIEDMLN
-99 GEDGWWVIN
+99 DGDGWWVIN
-108 FELLVSLGKAVEAKK
+108 FELLVSLGKAVEAGK
-123 WPIVSFSKKLFD
+123 WPNASPSKAPFN
-135 MVVVDEVH
+135 MVIVDEVH
-143 RIANHRTR
+143 RIANHRTQ
-151 SFRAVKALRS
+151 SFRAAKALKS
-161 KYRLGLSG
+161 TYRLGLSG

-184 FLNSDTVDRSF
+184 FLDPDSVDRSF
-195 YRFADEFFVSRL
+195 YRFADKFFVSKF

-227 LRDSVG
+227 LRDSMG
-233 DNWSAMRGSEVFGD
+233 DNWSSMRGSEVFGD
-247 LPPVNVQRVIC
+247 LPPVNVQRIAC
-258 GMKREQKRMYGEF
+258 GMRREQERMYGEF

-281 GASVASSAAVLD
+281 GTSVASSAAVLD
-293 GRLRQVTLGPLKILG
+293 GRLRQVTLGSLKIVD
-308 DNVEFEERGSSKID
+308 DNVEFEGRGSSKID
-322 VALDI
+322 ATLDI
-327 LSDLPPGEK
+327 LSDLPPDER

-344 KFMAPL
+344 KFMTPL
-350 RKRLADAGYRS
+350 RKRLADAGYQS

-376 EPGGPQ
+376 EPDGPRL
-382 ILCAVIAAAAE
+382 LCAVIAAAAE
-393 GIDGLQNVCNTEIW
+393 GIDGLQNVCNTEVW

-458 RLRQSGLI
+458 RLRKSGLI

>member
-1 MINIHP
+1 MINIRP
-7 TEAQEREINRTTH
+7 TEAQEREINRTTT
-20 ALRDGGGGALLAW
+20 AIRDGGGALLAW

-38 KTYGAIWATQKLDAD
+38 KTYGAIWVTQKLDAD
-53 RRVIVVC
+53 GRIIIVC

-67 WQASIKTITGRE
+67 WQASIKTITGQE
-79 ARVLSRST
+79 ARVLSRT
-87 RSGCANIEDMLN
+87 TKSGRANIEDMLN

-108 FELLVSLGKAVEAKK
+108 FELLVSLGKAAEAKK
-123 WPIVSFSKKLFD
+123 WPNVSFSRKSFD
-135 MVVVDEVH
+135 MVIVDEVH
-143 RIANHRTR
+143 RIANHRTQ
-151 SFRAVKALRS
+151 SFRAVKALKS
-161 KYRLGLSG
+161 MYRLGLSG
-169 TPAGNKPVNIYGVLK
+169 TPAGNKPINIYGVLK
-184 FLNSDTVDRSF
+184 FLDPNSVDRSF
-195 YRFADEFFVSRL
+195 YRFADEFFVSQL

-221 ERTPGA
+221 EKTPGA

-233 DNWSAMRGSEVFGD
+233 HKWSSMRGSEVFGD
-247 LPPVNVQRVIC
+247 LPPVNVQRVTC
-258 GMKREQKRMYGEF
+258 GMRREQGRMYREF
-271 VNYRLAIMDG
+271 VEHRLAIMDG

-293 GRLRQVTLGPLKILG
+293 GRLRQVTLGPLRIV
-308 DNVEFEERGSSKID
+308 DDSVEFEERGSSKID
-322 VALDI
+322 AALDI
-327 LSDLPPGEK
+327 LSDLPPNER
-336 VILWCHSR
+336 VVLWCHSR

-350 RKRLADAGYRS
+350 RKRLTDAGYSS

-369 DEWRRFL
+369 DEWRQFL
-376 EPGGPQ
+376 EPDGPR

-426 KGQTRR
+426 KGQTKR

-458 RLRQSGLI
+458 RLRESGLI

>member
-1 MINIHP
+1 MTNIRP
-7 TEAQEREINRTTH
+7 TGVQEREINRTVT
-20 ALRDGGGGALLAW
+20 AIRDGGGALLAW

-38 KTYGAIWATQKLDAD
+38 KTYGAIWVARKLGAD
-53 RRVIVVC
+53 GRVIVVC

-67 WQASIKTITGRE
+67 WQASIKTITGQE
-79 ARVLSRST
+79 AKVLSRT
-87 RSGCANIEDMLN
+87 TKAGRANIENMLN
-99 GEDGWWVIN
+99 GSDGWWIIN
-108 FELLVSLGKAVEAKK
+108 FELLVSLGKAVDAGK
-123 WPIVSFSKKLFD
+123 WPFVSFLKKSFD

-143 RIANHRTR
+143 RIANHRTQ
-151 SFRAVKALRS
+151 SFRAVKALKS

-184 FLNSDTVDRSF
+184 FLNPDSVDRSF
-195 YRFADEFFVSRL
+195 YRFADEFFVSQF

-221 ERTPGA
+221 EKDPGA

-233 DNWSAMRGSEVFGD
+233 DSWSAMRGSEVFGD
-247 LPPVNVQRVIC
+247 LPPVNVQRVTC
-258 GMKREQKRMYGEF
+258 GMRREQKRMYREF
-271 VNYRLAIMDG
+271 VDHRLAVMDG

-293 GRLRQVTLGPLKILG
+293 GRLRQITLGPLRILG
-308 DNVEFEERGSSKID
+308 DSVEFEERGSSKID

-327 LSDLPPGEK
+327 LSDLPPNEK

-350 RKRLADAGYRS
+350 RRRLADDGYQS
-361 VELSSDYR
+361 VELSSDYH

-376 EPGGPQ
+376 EPDGPKV
-382 ILCAVIAAAAE
+382 LCAVIAAAAE

-426 KGQTRR
+426 KGQTKR

-458 RLRQSGLI
+458 RLRESGLI

>member
-7 TEAQEREINRTTH
+7 TEAQEREINRTT
-20 ALRDGGGGALLAW
+20 AAIRDGGGALLAW

-38 KTYGAIWATQKLDAD
+38 KTYGAIWVTQKLDVD

-67 WQASIKTITGRE
+67 WRASIKTITGRE
-79 ARVLSRST
+79 ARVLSRT
-87 RSGCANIEDMLN
+87 TKAGRANIEDMLN
-99 GEDGWWVIN
+99 DEDGWWVIN
-108 FELLVSLGKAVEAKK
+108 FELLVSLQKAVASGK
-123 WPIVSFSKKLFD
+123 WPNVSFSKKSFD

-143 RIANHRTR
+143 RIANHRTQ
-151 SFRAVKALRS
+151 SFRAVKALKS
-161 KYRLGLSG
+161 KCRLGLSG

-184 FLNSDTVDRSF
+184 FLNPNSVDRSF
-195 YRFADEFFVSRL
+195 YRFADKFFVSKF

-227 LRDSVG
+227 LRDSMG
-233 DNWSAMRGSEVFGD
+233 DIWSAMRGSEVFGD
-247 LPPVNVQRVIC
+247 LPPVNVQRVAC
-258 GMKREQKRMYGEF
+258 GMKREQRRMYREF
-271 VNYRLAIMDG
+271 VDYRLAVMDG

-293 GRLRQVTLGPLKILG
+293 GRLRQITLGPLKIVD
-308 DNVEFEERGSSKID
+308 DNVEFEDRGSSKID
-322 VALDI
+322 ATLDI
-327 LSDLPPGEK
+327 LSDLPSDEK

-344 KFMAPL
+344 KFMTPL
-350 RKRLADAGYRS
+350 RKRFADAGYRS

-369 DEWRRFL
+369 DEWRQFL
-376 EPGGPQ
+376 EPDGPR

-426 KGQTRR
+426 KGQTKR

-438 QCENTVDVTAVEPR
+438 QCENTVDVTAVELR

-458 RLRQSGLI
+458 RLRESDLI

>member
-1 MINIHP
+1 MIDIQP
-7 TEAQEREINRTTH
+7 TVAQEREINRT
-20 ALRDGGGGALLAW
+20 AYAIRDGGGALLAW

-38 KTYGAIWATQKLDAD
+38 KTYGAIWVTQKLDAD
-53 RRVIVVC
+53 RRVIIVC
-60 PKRVIPS
+60 PKRVISS
-67 WQASIKTITGRE
+67 WQTSIKTITGRE
-79 ARVLSRST
+79 ARVLSRT
-87 RSGCANIEDMLN
+87 TKSGRANIEDMLN

-108 FELLVSLGKAVEAKK
+108 FELLVSLGKATDSGKRPNA
-123 WPIVSFSKKLFD
+123 PFSKKSFD
-135 MVVVDEVH
+135 MVVVDEIH
-143 RIANHRTR
+143 RIANHRTQ
-151 SFRAVKALRS
+151 SFRAVKALKS
-161 KYRLGLSG
+161 MYRLGLSG

-184 FLNSDTVDRSF
+184 FLNPDSVDRSF
-195 YRFADEFFVSRL
+195 YRFADKFFVSRF

-221 ERTPGA
+221 ERAPGA

-233 DNWSAMRGSEVFGD
+233 DKWSSMRGSEVFGD

-258 GMKREQKRMYGEF
+258 GMRREQKRMYSEF
-271 VNYRLAIMDG
+271 VEHRLAIMDG
-281 GASVASSAAVLD
+281 GATVASSAAVLD
-293 GRLRQVTLGPLKILG
+293 GRLRQITLGPLRIVG
-308 DNVEFEERGSSKID
+308 DSVEFEERGSSKID
-322 VALDI
+322 TALDI
-327 LSDLPPGEK
+327 LSDLPSDER

-369 DEWRRFL
+369 DEWQQFL
-376 EPGGPQ
+376 EPDGPR

-393 GIDGLQNVCNTEIW
+393 GIDGLQNVCNSEVW

-426 KGQTRR
+426 KGQTKR

-438 QCENTVDVTAVEPR
+438 QCEDTVDVTAVEPR

-458 RLRQSGLI
+458 CLRESGLI

>member
-1 MINIHP
+1 MINIRP
-7 TEAQEREINRTTH
+7 TGAQEREINRTT
-20 ALRDGGGGALLAW
+20 AAIRNGGGALLAW

-38 KTYGAIWATQKLDAD
+38 KTYGAIWVAQKLGAG

-67 WQASIKTITGRE
+67 WQASVKAVTGQE
-79 ARVLSRST
+79 AKVLSRT
-87 RSGCANIEDMLN
+87 TKAGRANIESMLN
-99 GEDGWWVIN
+99 GEDGWWIIN
-108 FELLVSLGKAVEAKK
+108 FELLVSLGKAVEAGK
-123 WPIVSFSKKLFD
+123 WPNASFSKKSFD

-143 RIANHRTR
+143 RIANHRTQ
-151 SFRAVKALRS
+151 SFRAVKALKSR
-161 KYRLGLSG
+161 YRLGLSG

-184 FLNSDTVDRSF
+184 FLNPDSVDRSF
-195 YRFADEFFVSRL
+195 YRFADEFFVSEF

-221 ERTPGA
+221 EKSPGA

-233 DNWSAMRGSEVFGD
+233 DVWSAMRGSEVFGD
-247 LPPVNVQRVIC
+247 LPPVNVQRVVC
-258 GMKREQKRMYGEF
+258 GMRREQWRMYREF
-271 VNYRLAIMDG
+271 MDHRLAIMDG
-281 GASVASSAAVLD
+281 GVSVASSAAVLD
-293 GRLRQVTLGPLKILG
+293 GRLRQITLGPLRIVG
-308 DNVEFEERGSSKID
+308 DSVEFEERGSSKID
-322 VALDI
+322 AALDI
-327 LSDLPPGEK
+327 LSDLPPDER

-344 KFMAPL
+344 KFMVPL
-350 RKRLADAGYRS
+350 RKRLADADYQS

-376 EPGGPQ
+376 EPDGPRV
-382 ILCAVIAAAAE
+382 LCAVIAAAAE

-426 KGQTRR
+426 KGQTKR

-438 QCENTVDVTAVEPR
+438 QCEDTVDVTAVEPR
-452 LAAGYE
+452 LAAGYG
-458 RLRQSGLI
+458 RLRESGLI

>member
-1 MINIHP
+1 MIDIRP
-7 TEAQEREINRTTH
+7 TEAQEREINRAAH
-20 ALRDGGGGALLAW
+20 AIRGGGGGLLAW

-38 KTYGAIWATQKLDAD
+38 KTYGAIWVTQKLGAG

-79 ARVLSRST
+79 ARVLSRT
-87 RSGCANIEDMLN
+87 TKAGRVNIEGMLA
-99 GEDGWWVIN
+99 GGDGWWIIN
-108 FELLVSLGKAVEAKK
+108 FELLVSLGKAAEAKK
-123 WPIVSFSKKLFD
+123 WPSVSFSRKLFD

-143 RIANHRTR
+143 RIANHRTQA
-151 SFRAVKALRS
+151 FRAVKALKS

-184 FLNSDTVDRSF
+184 FLNPGSVDRSF
-195 YRFADEFFVSRL
+195 YRFADEFFVSQF

-221 ERTPGA
+221 EKNPGA

-233 DNWSAMRGSEVFGD
+233 DVWSVMRGSEVFGD
-247 LPPVNVQRVIC
+247 LPPVNVQRVAC
-258 GMKREQKRMYGEF
+258 GMRREQKRMYQEF
-271 VNYRLAIMDG
+271 VDHRLAVMDG
-281 GASVASSAAVLD
+281 GANVASSAAVLD
-293 GRLRQVTLGPLKILG
+293 GRLRQITLGPLRIV
-308 DNVEFEERGSSKID
+308 DDSVEFEEHGSSKID
-322 VALDI
+322 AALDI
-327 LSDLPPGEK
+327 LSDLSSDGK

-344 KFMAPL
+344 KFMTPL
-350 RKRLADAGYRS
+350 RKRLADAGYQS
-361 VELSSDYR
+361 VELSSDYH

-376 EPGGPQ
+376 ESDGPRV
-382 ILCAVIAAAAE
+382 LCAVIAAAAE

-426 KGQTRR
+426 KGQTKR

-438 QCENTVDVTAVEPR
+438 QCENTIDVTAVEPR

-458 RLRQSGLI
+458 RLRESGLI

>member
-1 MINIHP
+1 MINIRP
-7 TEAQEREINRTTH
+7 TGAQEREINRTVT
-20 ALRDGGGGALLAW
+20 AIRGGGGALLAW

-38 KTYGAIWATQKLDAD
+38 KTYGAIWVTQKLGAD
-53 RRVIVVC
+53 RRVIIVC

-87 RSGCANIEDMLN
+87 KAGRVNIEDMLN

-123 WPIVSFSKKLFD
+123 WPNVSFSRKSFD

-143 RIANHRTR
+143 RIANHRTQ
-151 SFRAVKALRS
+151 SFRAVKALKSR
-161 KYRLGLSG
+161 YRLGLSG

-184 FLNSDTVDRSF
+184 FLNPNGVDRSF
-195 YRFADEFFVSRL
+195 YRFADEFFVSEF

-221 ERTPGA
+221 EKTPGA

-233 DNWSAMRGSEVFGD
+233 DVWSAMRGNEVFGD
-247 LPPVNVQRVIC
+247 LPPVNVQRVAC
-258 GMKREQKRMYGEF
+258 GMRREQKRMYQEF
-271 VNYRLAIMDG
+271 VDHRLAVMDG

-293 GRLRQVTLGPLKILG
+293 GRLRQITLGPLRIMG
-308 DNVEFEERGSSKID
+308 DSVEFEERGSSKID
-322 VALDI
+322 ATLDI
-327 LSDLPPGEK
+327 LSDLPSDER

-361 VELSSDYR
+361 VEMSSDYHN
-369 DEWRRFL
+369 EWRRFL
-376 EPGGPQ
+376 GPDGPQ
-382 ILCAVIAAAAE
+382 VLCAVIAAAAE

-438 QCENTVDVTAVEPR
+438 QCEGTVDVTAVEPR

-458 RLRQSGLI
+458 RLRESGLI

>member
-1 MINIHP
+1 MINIRP
-7 TEAQEREINRTTH
+7 TGAQEREINRTVT
-20 ALRDGGGGALLAW
+20 AIRNGGGALLAW

-38 KTYGAIWATQKLDAD
+38 KTYGAIWVTQKLNAS

-67 WQASIKTITGRE
+67 WQASIKVITGQE
-79 ARVLSRST
+79 ARVLSRT
-87 RSGCANIEDMLN
+87 TKAGRANIEDMLN
-99 GEDGWWVIN
+99 GGDGWWVIN
-108 FELLVSLGKAVEAKK
+108 FELLVSLGKAVDAGK
-123 WPIVSFSKKLFD
+123 WPSVSFSRKSFD

-143 RIANHRTR
+143 RIANHRTQ
-151 SFRAVKALRS
+151 SFRAVKALKSR
-161 KYRLGLSG
+161 YRLGLSG

-184 FLNSDTVDRSF
+184 FLNPDSVDRSF
-195 YRFADEFFVSRL
+195 YRFADEFFVSRF

-221 ERTPGA
+221 EKNPGA
-227 LRDSVG
+227 LRDFVG

-258 GMKREQKRMYGEF
+258 GMKREQRRMYREF
-271 VNYRLAIMDG
+271 VDHRLAVMDG

-293 GRLRQVTLGPLKILG
+293 GRLRQITLGPLRIAG
-308 DNVEFEERGSSKID
+308 DSVEFEERGSSKID
-322 VALDI
+322 ATLDI
-327 LSDLPPGEK
+327 LSDLSSDER
-336 VILWCHSR
+336 VVLWCHSR

-350 RKRLADAGYRS
+350 RKRLADAGYQS
-361 VELSSDYR
+361 VELSSDYH

-376 EPGGPQ
+376 EPYGPRV
-382 ILCAVIAAAAE
+382 LCAVIAAAAE

-426 KGQTRR
+426 KGQTKR

-438 QCENTVDVTAVEPR
+438 QCEDTVDVTAVEPR

-458 RLRQSGLI
+458 RLRESGLI